1 MPEEIRPSEEL
12 LNAALES
19 NEKFG
24 IALRSTMKKI
34 GISARDLSEGSGI
47 PISTINKIIYE
58 GRDLRL
64 STLRDIFRFIQS
76 KERSPEGDLVIGI
89 IAARAS
95 LDIFAKNK
103 IFIKGKNI
111 VIKEYPANSIEDAI
125 ISAIKAERDRVH
137 GIVCAY
143 IVASIIE
150 KFVRVPIMTIKVDE
164 ASITDSISLLA
175 EKIISKP

>member
-1 MPEEIRPSEEL
+1 MPEESRPSEEL

-24 IALRSTMKKI
+24 MVLRSTMKKI
-34 GISARDLSEGSGI
+34 GISAREISEGSGI
-47 PISTINKIIYE
+47 PMSTINKIIYE

-64 STLRDIFRFIQS
+64 STLREILRFLQS
-76 KERSPEGDLVIGI
+76 KERSQEGDLVIGI

-95 LDIFAKNK
+95 LDVFAKNK
-103 IFIKGKNI
+103 ITVKGKSI

-125 ISAIKAERDRVH
+125 ISAIKAERDKVN
-137 GIVCAY
+137 GLICAY

-175 EKIISKP
+175 EKIISKS